1 MKKKRKPKTFLIKHK
16 KTKKQQRE
24 FDRLSVTLRHL
35 PETFNQKIIKCPFC
49 SKGFRPDWFKK
60 HDLSMAPVKPKFE
73 RKGVEYTGHKRWI
86 LQQVSQK
93 CPACTADVMI
103 DMPNNKRRTSGSL
116 YGDDAER
123 TYKNKKV
130 SIYSLVGA
138 DQNLLPELEKK
149 IICLKQNLIPS
160 IPADSW
166 KIHMKDLW
174 AGSNREKHPVYSR
187 LNINDVVD
195 FTESL
200 LGLIKQS
207 NLFVYNIAVVS
218 KNEQK
223 NKAERKRIRNEAYIL
238 LVLNAIDE
246 WTTKNAQPNIIF
258 DSEKV
263 SKADETIHGW
273 ARDVFFGNQFTLLY
287 GFLSKGIEIP
297 EPKFVPPASTP
308 GLELADFVSFTIG
321 RYYMRRWQGK
331 TIEIDPEKMGLV
343 TYLGYA
349 SNGDL
354 LWSRKQGYPW
364 TEFYE
369 IKPHNKA
376 NACAQLNPN
385 RWDST

>member
-24 FDRLSVTLRHL
+24 FDRLFVTLRHL
-35 PETFNQKIIKCPFC
+35 PESFNQKIIKCHFC
-49 SKGFRPDWFKK
+49 NTVLRPDWFKK

-73 RKGVEYTGHKRWI
+73 KKGVEYTGPKRWI

-93 CPACTADVMI
+93 CPDCTADVVI
-103 DMPNNKRRTSGSL
+103 DMPINKKRTSGFL

-123 TYKNKKV
+123 EYKNKKV
-130 SIYSLVGA
+130 SIYTLIGA
-138 DQNLLPELEKK
+138 DQSLLPELEKK
-149 IICLKQNLIPS
+149 IVELKQATIPS

-174 AGSNREKHPVYSR
+174 AGSSRKRHPVYSR
-187 LNINDVVD
+187 LNINDVVE

-200 LGLIKQS
+200 LKLIKQS

-218 KNEQK
+218 KKEQK
-223 NKAERKRIRNEAYIL
+223 NKVERKRIRDEAYLL

-246 WTTKNAQPNIIF
+246 WTTKSAQPNIMF
-258 DSEKV
+258 DSEKD
-263 SKADETIHGW
+263 SKANEIIHGW
-273 ARDVFFGNQFTLLY
+273 ARDVFLGNQYTLLY

-321 RYYMRRWQGK
+321 RYYIRRWQEK
-331 TIEIDPEKMGLV
+331 TIEIAPEKMGLV

-354 LWSRKQGYPW
+354 LWRRRQGYPW
-364 TEFYE
+364 NEFNE
-369 IKPHNKA
+369 
-376 NACAQLNPN
+376 
-385 RWDST
+385 